1 MLVESEDVFFF
12 FYVFYLFFLWFFLGF
27 FLFSFFFFFNL
38 FLYLFS
44 GFLWVLCFLTR
55 NRSYWPF
62 IPRIFV
68 CAFAYFPNLCFQ
80 QVSSLQLSPIKLN

>member
-12 FYVFYLFFLWFFLGF
+12 FYVFYLFFFWFFLGGFF
-27 FLFSFFFFFNL
+27 FLFFLFNL